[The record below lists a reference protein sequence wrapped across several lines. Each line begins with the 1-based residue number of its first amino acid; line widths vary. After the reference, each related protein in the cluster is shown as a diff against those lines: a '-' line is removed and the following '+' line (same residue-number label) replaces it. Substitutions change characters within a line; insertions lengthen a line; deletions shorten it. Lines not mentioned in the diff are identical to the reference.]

1 MLAFSPVLRD
11 HLCFWAHIPHL
22 SQCQS
27 KRYSCYFAYASPWNG
42 DLRGEG
48 EFRIHPLRLQ
58 KGEVSHT
65 PSCGP
70 KWWGL
75 LGPGPWL
82 EEESGAQWSLF
93 LPQVISLQWG
103 IFLLFVILYLPCF
116 VCSKVMLIFCMFKVM
131 LMCLFCVILLNLF
144 RIDVKIVVDLLGE
157 TGEFLFLTAF
167 LDEI

>member
-1 MLAFSPVLRD
+1 M
-11 HLCFWAHIPHL
+11 
-22 SQCQS
+22 
-27 KRYSCYFAYASPWNG
+27 
-42 DLRGEG
+42 
-48 EFRIHPLRLQ
+48 
-58 KGEVSHT
+58 
-65 PSCGP
+65 
-70 KWWGL
+70 
-75 LGPGPWL
+75 
-82 EEESGAQWSLF
+82 
-93 LPQVISLQWG
+93 ISLQWG